1 MKLQLQPIVV
11 GGREGTGSGTI
22 MRVSSPGF
30 TPSWDVVSATM
41 SFRCICF
48 PRNKIKITMVMT
60 KIKIIMMMKM
70 RVNKGSYM
78 KRNRSSFIAWRGR
91 GRILG
96 GIIWFLGDQK
106 GGSVVTENPK
116 GEKAENFGRIHK
128 KGDH

>member
-1 MKLQLQPIVV
+1 M
-11 GGREGTGSGTI
+11 
-22 MRVSSPGF
+22 
-30 TPSWDVVSATM
+30 
-41 SFRCICF
+41 
-48 PRNKIKITMVMT
+48 MVMA

-96 GIIWFLGDQK
+96 GSFDFWETK
-106 GGSVVTENPK
+106 RGGSVVTENPK
-116 GEKAENFGRIHK
+116 GGKAENFGRIHK